1 MTITYQVTENE
12 LGGKNIIRIGEDG
25 AMAAIPSDPANSD
38 YQAYLASLEAQM
50 DNVTFVIVDGLE
62 HAIIDRG
69 NEEFTSMPKATYDAQ
84 KAAQST
90 TPKAGI

>member
-38 YQAYLASLEAQM
+38 YAAYLAYVANGNQTPAVVIDIPPVEPSAEPSDTITPTQSDEIAPSEGTT
-50 DNVTFVIVDGLE
+50 NV
-62 HAIIDRG
+62 
-69 NEEFTSMPKATYDAQ
+69 S
-84 KAAQST
+84 
-90 TPKAGI
+90 